1 VRATIE
7 KDQAEVSVPTGVSA
21 KTSSSNLREKLPL
34 LLLGLVLLLTYIPVI
49 IDLVK
54 DWWQDPNYSHGF
66 LVPFVSIY
74 LVYKKWPELAISEKK
89 SCWWGLAL
97 LVFGLLLLILGTA
110 GAEYFTVRFSLVV
123 VLAGLV
129 AYLYGKKFLGLL
141 LVPICYL
148 LFMIPIPYTIYY
160 SLTLPMQLFA
170 SKCAV
175 GVLQFLGIPV
185 FRAGNIIILPNY
197 SLEVGEACSGLRSL
211 VSLMALGFLFAY
223 LSQKRNLNRAILFA
237 STPII
242 AIIANVFRVS
252 TTALGAYAVSPKLAE
267 DFLHKLSGLLV
278 FVCSV
283 FCLVIL
289 GGILSWVQKRKES

>member
-1 VRATIE
+1 VRATVE
-7 KDQAEVSVPTGVSA
+7 KDESTVSA
-21 KTSSSNLREKLPL
+21 PSRSSIRTSASNLSKKLPL
-34 LLLGLVLLLTYIPVI
+34 LVLGLLLLLTYLPVMV
-49 IDLVK
+49 DLVK
-54 DWWQDPNYSHGF
+54 DWWQDSNYSHGF
-66 LVPFVSIY
+66 LIPLVSIY
-74 LVYKKWPELAISEKK
+74 LAYKKWPKVAQSEQRP
-89 SCWWGLAL
+89 CWWGLGLLIFGLAL
-97 LVFGLLLLILGTA
+97 LVLGTA
-110 GAEYFTVRFSLVV
+110 GAEYFTARLSFVV
-123 VLAGLV
+123 VMAALV
-129 AYLYGKKFLGLL
+129 AYLYGKRALGLL
-141 LVPICYL
+141 LVSICYL

-160 SLTLPMQLFA
+160 SLTLPMQLLA
-170 SKCAV
+170 SKSAV

-185 FRAGNIIILPNY
+185 LQAGNIMILPNY

-223 LSQKRNLNRAILFA
+223 LTQKRNLHRALLFA
-237 STPII
+237 STPVI

-278 FVCSV
+278 FACSA

>member
-7 KDQAEVSVPTGVSA
+7 KDEVTLSAPSRSSV
-21 KTSSSNLREKLPL
+21 KTSASNLSKRLPL
-34 LLLGLVLLLTYIPVI
+34 LVLGVVLLLTYLPVMV
-49 IDLVK
+49 DLVK

-66 LVPFVSIY
+66 LIPLVSIY
-74 LVYKKWPELAISEKK
+74 LVHKKWPKLVQSEKK
-89 SCWWGLAL
+89 PCWWGL
-97 LVFGLLLLILGTA
+97 GLLLFGLSLLVLGTA
-110 GAEYFTVRFSLVV
+110 GAEYFTARLSFVV
-123 VLAGLV
+123 VMAALV
-129 AYLYGKKFLGLL
+129 AYLYGERPLGLL

-160 SLTLPMQLFA
+160 SFTLPMQLFA
-170 SKCAV
+170 SKSAV

-185 FRAGNIIILPNY
+185 LRAGNIMILPNY

-223 LSQKRNLNRAILFA
+223 LTQKRNLQRALLFA
-237 STPII
+237 STPVI

-278 FVCSV
+278 FICSV

-289 GGILSWVQKRKES
+289 GGILSWVQKKRES

>member
-1 VRATIE
+1 MRATIE
-7 KDQAEVSVPTGVSA
+7 KEKAEVLTPTGVLA
-21 KTSSSNLREKLPL
+21 KTSSPNLKGKLPL
-34 LLLGLVLLLTYIPVI
+34 LLLGLVLLLTYLPVI
-49 IDLVK
+49 VDLVQ

-66 LVPFVSIY
+66 LVPLVSIY
-74 LVYKKWPELAISEKK
+74 LVYKKWPEVAKSEKK

-97 LVFGLLLLILGTA
+97 LIFGLLLLILGTA
-110 GAEYFTVRFSLVV
+110 GAEYFTARLSFVV
-123 VLAGLV
+123 AVAGLV
-129 AYLYGKKFLGLL
+129 AYLYGRRPSGLL

-185 FRAGNIIILPNY
+185 LRAGNIMILPNY

-223 LSQKRNLNRAILFA
+223 LSQKRNLHRAILFG

-242 AIIANVFRVS
+242 AIIANVLRVS